1 MVGKRNR
8 NGIARNSALVAR
20 EGERNLTLA
29 VDVADGLA
37 DGETKLST
45 ARIFCNRTALILDGE
60 LLHSLLGED
69 RSRILLQHQLVVIVH
84 TGLGE
89 KLHGVGDDERA
100 AVLDHDGVLV
110 ARLEEDDVIAENYR
124 LSSRFC
130 SSGYDG
136 FLRDYIDISPDRLVR
151 VPEGVDPRVA
161 SFAELISVAVHAIRR
176 FERFSHSRKNSIGIW
191 GDGNV
196 GFITALILKAL
207 YPDTKLYIFGTVYEK
222 LGYFTFADGAYHVD
236 HIPENLKVDHAFE
249 CVGGEGSR
257 FALAQIIDLIN
268 PEGTVG
274 LMGVS
279 ERFVD
284 INTRMVLERGLCLFG
299 SSRSGVED
307 FQMTMDILEKNP
319 KIASYLE
326 NLIGQVAEIKTIADI
341 HSAFAQ
347 DLSRNFGKTVLK
359 WNK

>member
-1 MVGKRNR
+1 MINTVYRL
-8 NGIARNSALVAR
+8 IAP
-20 EGERNLTLA
+20 GMI
-29 VDVADGLA
+29 DVACTEPDIKNKVILRPLYLSICKA
-37 DGETKLST
+37 DQRYYQGNRSREVLKAKLPMALIHECCATVVFDPTGTFKAGET
-45 ARIFCNRTALILDGE
+45 
-60 LLHSLLGED
+60 
-69 RSRILLQHQLVVIVH
+69 VIPVPN
-84 TGLGE
+84 TPM
-89 KLHGVGDDERA
+89 
-100 AVLDHDGVLV
+100 
-110 ARLEEDDVIAENYR
+110 EEDDVIAENYR

-222 LGYFTFADGAYHVD
+222 LSYFTFADGAYHVD

>member
-1 MVGKRNR
+1 MINTVYRL
-8 NGIARNSALVAR
+8 IAP
-20 EGERNLTLA
+20 GMI
-29 VDVADGLA
+29 DVACTEPDIKNKVILRPLYLSICKA
-37 DGETKLST
+37 DQRYYLGNRSREVLKAKLPM
-45 ARIFCNRTALILDGE
+45 ALIHECCATVVFDLTGTFKTGE
-60 LLHSLLGED
+60 
-69 RSRILLQHQLVVIVH
+69 IVVPVPN
-84 TGLGE
+84 TPM
-89 KLHGVGDDERA
+89 
-100 AVLDHDGVLV
+100 
-110 ARLEEDDVIAENYR
+110 EEDDVIAENYR

-151 VPEGVDPRVA
+151 VPDSVDPRVA
-161 SFAELISVAVHAIRR
+161 SFAELISVAVHAVRR

-236 HIPENLKVDHAFE
+236 HVPEGLKVDHAFE

-268 PEGTVG
+268 PEGSVG

-307 FQMTMDILEKNP
+307 FQMTMDILEENP

-326 NLIGQVAEIKTIADI
+326 NLIGQVAEINTIADI

-347 DLSRNFGKTVLK
+347 DISRNFGKTVLK

>member
-1 MVGKRNR
+1 MINTVYRL
-8 NGIARNSALVAR
+8 IAP
-20 EGERNLTLA
+20 GMI
-29 VDVADGLA
+29 DVACTEPDIKSKVILRPYYLSICKA
-37 DGETKLST
+37 DQRYYLGNRSREVLKAKLPM
-45 ARIFCNRTALILDGE
+45 ALIHECCAKVVFDPTGTFKTGE
-60 LLHSLLGED
+60 
-69 RSRILLQHQLVVIVH
+69 IVVPVPN
-84 TGLGE
+84 TPM
-89 KLHGVGDDERA
+89 
-100 AVLDHDGVLV
+100 
-110 ARLEEDDVIAENYR
+110 EEDDVIAENYR

-136 FLRDYIDISPDRLVR
+136 FLRDYIDITPDRLVK
-151 VPEGVDPRVA
+151 VPENVDPRIA
-161 SFAELISVAVHAIRR
+161 SFAELISVAVHAVSR

-222 LGYFTFADGAYHVD
+222 LGYFAFADGAYHVD
-236 HIPENLKVDHAFE
+236 HVPEGLKVDHAFE

-307 FQMTMDILEKNP
+307 FQKTMDILRDNP
-319 KIASYLE
+319 KISSYLE
-326 NLIGQVAEIKTIADI
+326 NLIGHVAEINTIPDI
-341 HSAFAQ
+341 HAAFAQ
-347 DLSRNFGKTVLK
+347 DISRNFGKTVLK

>member
-1 MVGKRNR
+1 MINTVYRL
-8 NGIARNSALVAR
+8 IAP
-20 EGERNLTLA
+20 GMI
-29 VDVADGLA
+29 DVACTEPDIKNKVILRPLYLSICKA
-37 DGETKLST
+37 DQRYYLGNRSREVLKAKLPM
-45 ARIFCNRTALILDGE
+45 ALIHECCATVVYDPTGTFKTGE
-60 LLHSLLGED
+60 
-69 RSRILLQHQLVVIVH
+69 IVVPVPN
-84 TGLGE
+84 TPM
-89 KLHGVGDDERA
+89 
-100 AVLDHDGVLV
+100 
-110 ARLEEDDVIAENYR
+110 EEDDVIAENYR

-151 VPEGVDPRVA
+151 VPESVDPRVA
-161 SFAELISVAVHAIRR
+161 SFAELISVAVHAVRR
-176 FERFSHSRKNSIGIW
+176 FERFSHSRKDSIGIW

-222 LGYFTFADGAYHVD
+222 LGYFTFAEGAYHVD
-236 HIPENLKVDHAFE
+236 HVPEDLKVDHAFE

-307 FQMTMDILEKNP
+307 FQKTMDILAENP

-326 NLIGQVAEIKTIADI
+326 NLIGQVAEINTIADI

-347 DLSRNFGKTVLK
+347 DISRNFGKTVLK